1 MVSLQAQEQQQS
13 FDLSRLYVWLKGLEG
28 KVNNLTREV
37 NVLKNDYSKKGLQL
51 KKDIKALS
59 GELLELQHQR
69 DSMLQRTD
77 LIIKELKQTAGMED
91 VAVLKKYVEYW
102 NPLNFVT
109 QRDVER
115 IVDAKLSEKTRP
127 PEKNDE
133 ERGKVHEKVK
143 KAEHFTG

>member
-1 MVSLQAQEQQQS
+1 MAALQAQEQQQS

-102 NPLNFVT
+102 NPLSFVT

-133 ERGKVHEKVK
+133 EGGKVHEKVK